1 LEIKGDKKRAEAVLC
16 STIAEYEAARPQQE
30 SRGEDILFA
39 D

>member
-1 LEIKGDKKRAEAVLC
+1 LEIKGDKKRAEAVLRR
-16 STIAEYEAARPQQE
+16 TIAEYEATRPQQE